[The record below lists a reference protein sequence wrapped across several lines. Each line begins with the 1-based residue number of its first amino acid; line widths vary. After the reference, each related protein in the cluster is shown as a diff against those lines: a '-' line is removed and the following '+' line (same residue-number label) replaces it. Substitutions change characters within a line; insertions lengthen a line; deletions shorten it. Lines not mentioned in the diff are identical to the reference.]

1 MRILKCYVEN
11 FGLLHAQEYS
21 FTKGIN
27 CCISDNGTGKTT
39 LAAFIEAMLYG
50 IGDTRRTLLDEN
62 PRKKYNPWQGGR
74 FGGSLTFEC
83 GKKKYTVERSFGLRP
98 ADDTFR
104 LTDAASGKEVT
115 DFTENLGEEL
125 FGIDRDGFL
134 RTVYLSEKNL
144 QGKNENKSISAK
156 LSDLVG
162 VDGDVGGFD
171 DAIKL
176 LEERRKFYF
185 KKGNTGEIANVK
197 ERIAECQRKLDA
209 ITRLAEETSA
219 KENELAELKTQIA
232 NLGALERSEQE
243 KLAGISKQYE
253 KQSHEERYSA
263 MLGELAAEK
272 KKLAVLKDYFK
283 AGVPTFADVDRAR
296 DAYLESTRL
305 KGEAYGKEDSEEFAR
320 LRRFFS
326 RGTDFVEI
334 AEMEREAILLAKK
347 EDEKQ
352 RISEGRDPLSIEIKS
367 VFKGAPVPA
376 DEEIERFGKEK
387 KQSPLLLLGLLVGVF
402 IVGLSLFFAPMIKYI
417 LLGIGTVTD
426 IIFAVLVFKPQKDK
440 ELLAFL
446 RKYEADDT
454 KDPKEALENIKNDL
468 RRYKNLTEVKT
479 ATLASLEAEID
490 DIKRCIFPFLEKFP
504 ITDAKSILEA
514 ITRIKADYSKFFS
527 LSEADA
533 AIEEGKLNKATR
545 SETLYREAMTFLAK
559 YPTSESDPFAEIRAK
574 LNEFNY
580 LCVTIQRMESECD
593 AYSVRYGVTGKAE
606 AVGKDTEAAVTNALK
621 EIHQRRE
628 EITRRVAV
636 LEREIRLANDE
647 IERRD
652 EIILAKEELETLL
665 AKHVESLEIIKKTSA
680 LLREACNNIT
690 SKYLGKTKAGF
701 EEYSRVIAGI
711 EGEYSLSTD
720 FEVSR
725 SDKGAP
731 RAAESYSRGMRD
743 TYALAMRFSLIDAL
757 YEKEA
762 PFIILDDPFI
772 ALDDEK
778 VERAKQMLKS
788 LAKNKQILYFTCAK
802 SRVIT

>member
-104 LTDAASGKEVT
+104 LTDAASGKECT

-176 LEERRKFYF
+176 LDERRKFYA

-197 ERIAECQRKLDA
+197 ERMAECDRRLDA
-209 ITRLAEETSA
+209 ITRLAEETAA
-219 KENELAELKTQIA
+219 KETKLRELKAQLA
-232 NLGALERSEQE
+232 NLGVLERGEQE
-243 KLAGISKQYE
+243 KLAGISRQYE

-263 MLGELAAEK
+263 MLEELGREK
-272 KKLAVLKDYFK
+272 KKLSVLRDYFK
-283 AGVPTFADVDRAR
+283 AGVPTFSDVDRAR

-305 KGEAYGKEDSEEFAR
+305 KGEAYGREDSEEFAR

-347 EDEKQ
+347 EEEHR
-352 RISEGRDPLSIEIKS
+352 RIAEERDPLSVEIRS
-367 VFKGAPVPA
+367 VFRGDAPT
-376 DEEIERFGKEK
+376 ESEITRLEQK
-387 KQSPLLLLGLLVGVF
+387 KSRSPVTLLG
-402 IVGLSLFFAPMIKYI
+402 I
-417 LLGIGTVTD
+417 LLGVAICALSFLFEPIARYALLGAGALIAIVFAILTV
-426 IIFAVLVFKPQKDK
+426 KPLKDK

-446 RKYEADDT
+446 RKFEADDA
-454 KDPKEALENIKNDL
+454 KNPKEALENIKKDL
-468 RRYKNLTEVKT
+468 KRYNNLLEIRS
-479 ATLASLEAEID
+479 ASRASLEAEIEN
-490 DIKRCIFPFLEKFP
+490 IKRRIFPFLEKFP

-514 ITRIKADYSKFFS
+514 VTRIKADYSKFFS

-545 SETLYREAMTFLAK
+545 SEALYREAMTFLAK
-559 YPTSESDPFAEIRAK
+559 YPTTESDPFAEIRAK

-580 LCVTIQRMESECD
+580 LSVTVQKMESECD

-606 AVGKDTEAAVTNALK
+606 AVGKDTEAAVTGALK

-628 EITRRVAV
+628 ELTRTIAV
-636 LEREIRLANDE
+636 LEREIRLAGEE

-652 EIILAKEELETLL
+652 EIILAREELEALL
-665 AKHVESLEIIKKTSA
+665 AKHVESLEIIKRTA
-680 LLREACNNIT
+680 LLLREACNNIT
-690 SKYLGKTKAGF
+690 SKYLGKTKSGF
-701 EEYSRVIAGI
+701 EEYSRLIGGI
-711 EGEYSLSTD
+711 DGEYTLSTD
-720 FEVSR
+720 FEISR

-743 TYALAMRFSLIDAL
+743 SYALAMRFSLIDAL

-762 PFIILDDPFI
+762 PFIILDDPFL
-772 ALDDEK
+772 ALDDSK

-788 LAKNKQILYFTCAK
+788 IAKNRQILYFTCAK
-802 SRVIT
+802 SRMIE